1 MLCRM
6 GKRKTTWHRGK
17 KNESK
22 VGSEGHL
29 GMFLAEV
36 EQVVLSHVSSLFCG
50 LLGSMVSVFLLSM
63 IFLHK
68 L

>member
-1 MLCRM
+1 M
-6 GKRKTTWHRGK
+6 GKRKTTQHRGK

-22 VGSEGHL
+22 VGSEVEL

-36 EQVVLSHVSSLFCG
+36 EQVVLSRVSSLFCG
-50 LLGSMVSVFLLSM
+50 LLGSMVSVFLLSV
-63 IFLHK
+63 ILLLK